1 MAQNKKKN
9 IRKIKIK
16 PIPAAL
22 TAGAAVLVLVLAL
35 AAAFSGGRK
44 EEDSVGIQFN
54 DTDLK
59 NQHGTPEDDSQRVAA
74 TVEIQLEDCAVVTGT
89 RFKVTAIVTPENT
102 EQALIWSSSDTGI
115 FEVDA
120 DGIVTVRGTGT
131 AVLTATVGAVTDA
144 VVIEGIQTV
153 ADGSQNDLPVYAGN
167 TAFNKEDSNQASG
180 NSGSGSGPGSGGD
193 GSGSLSGGG
202 GADDTG
208 NGGHSDNSGGSSGQ
222 NGGGSSSGGDVP
234 SPDNGNGGSPDGGS
248 SNSDGSSTNGG
259 AGSSGIGE
267 LLPDMGFSQV
277 LSNVYVCEENGI
289 YYGEIITQPNVTI
302 MYIKRRGETF
312 DARIQSVLSTLLPSE
327 HTQVWNNFLTA
338 NTDRTF
344 TVEDRKVRIVVAAN
358 GGHSQIVIYN

>member
-1 MAQNKKKN
+1 MAQNTEKTKK
-9 IRKIKIK
+9 KIKIK
-16 PIPAAL
+16 SIPAAI
-22 TAGAAVLVLVLAL
+22 TAGAAVIILVIAL
-35 AAAFSGGRK
+35 AAAFSNGGEK
-44 EEDSVGIQFN
+44 EKSVGIQFN
-54 DTDLK
+54 ETDLK
-59 NQHGTPEDDSQRVAA
+59 NQSGTPEDASQRVAA

-102 EQALIWSSSDTGI
+102 EQALIWNSSDTGI
-115 FEVDA
+115 FEVDT

-167 TAFNKEDSNQASG
+167 TAFNKGDANTASG
-180 NSGSGSGPGSGGD
+180 STGNGSEGSGSGSGVGGTDENASG
-193 GSGSLSGGG
+193 
-202 GADDTG
+202 
-208 NGGHSDNSGGSSGQ
+208 N
-222 NGGGSSSGGDVP
+222 
-234 SPDNGNGGSPDGGS
+234 NGNGGSANSNGSQDSSGGGS

-259 AGSSGIGE
+259 SESSGIGE

-277 LSNVYVCEENGI
+277 LSNVYVCEENGV

-327 HTQVWNNFLTA
+327 HAQVWNNYLSA

-344 TVEDRKVRIVVAAN
+344 TVENRKVRIVVAAN